1 LNPWLAGTTGGL
13 LLAAALIAVRRH
25 RQATLVVSLSLLAQ
39 AVVLPLFLTPDVM
52 RFGWE
57 GMERAQA
64 LFLLMCILLVL
75 AALVGV
81 RPPPIQKAP
90 QLEANR
96 LLGASI
102 VASATGLITV
112 LVLAMIQGSLA
123 ERWSRSASPETPF
136 AGLLSA
142 AVAGLMLFPAT
153 VLYLKQSGE
162 RVRTAIGVLA
172 SINVLAGLVFF
183 AVSGVSTVP
192 LALLVPLG
200 VLVIVKDG
208 ELLRGRLLPV
218 IAIALAAL
226 TLFRF
231 ARFYG
236 ASAYAELAGG
246 PATVGVVDLFDD
258 YRDTPLVLWRSF
270 GEIHAFS
277 AIVDWVDDGG
287 ERLSGESYLL
297 IPASLVPGKIW
308 SGKAAFIERA
318 RVDLFTRD
326 AIVRRTPALI
336 TSGFYGEAYLNFG
349 LIGLLGIAIAVG
361 AAIRAIDDRARV
373 SIFGLPGGLATAL
386 ACGSLL
392 VTCRT
397 TVSQG
402 VLMLMAQVLFLRLL
416 PVLIPVSVQPGERG
430 RRHAAA
436 QDSGGGPSVT
446 AWNRGTPGR
455 K

>member
-1 LNPWLAGTTGGL
+1 
-13 LLAAALIAVRRH
+13 
-25 RQATLVVSLSLLAQ
+25 LSLLAQ

-57 GMERAQA
+57 GMERAQTF
-64 LFLLMCILLVL
+64 FLLMCLLLVSV
-75 AALVGV
+75 ALVGAQ
-81 RPPPIQKAP
+81 PPRSREGRGI
-90 QLEANR
+90 EASR
-96 LLGASI
+96 LLGASV
-102 VASATGLITV
+102 VASATGLITIA
-112 LVLAMIQGSLA
+112 VLAMTQGSLA
-123 ERWSRSASPETPF
+123 ERWSRSATPETPF
-136 AGLLSA
+136 AGLLSG
-142 AVAGLMLFPAT
+142 VTAGLMLFPAT

-162 RVRTAIGVLA
+162 RVRTSLVVLA
-172 SINVLAGLVFF
+172 SINVLAGLLLF

-208 ELLRGRLLPV
+208 ALLRRRLLPV
-218 IAIALAAL
+218 IGIALAAL

-236 ASAYAELAGG
+236 ASAYGAMAGG
-246 PATVGVVDLFDD
+246 PATVGVVDLLDD

-270 GEIHAFS
+270 GEMHAFS

-287 ERLSGESYLL
+287 ERLSGVSYLL

-308 SGKAAFIERA
+308 SGKAALIERA

-349 LIGLLGIAIAVG
+349 LIGLLGIAIVVG
-361 AAIRAIDDRARV
+361 AAIRAIDDRARA
-373 SIFGLPGGLATAL
+373 SIFGLPGGLVTAL

-402 VLMLMAQVLFLRLL
+402 VLMLMAQVLLLRLL
-416 PVLIPVSVQPGERG
+416 PVLIPVRVQPGESG
-430 RRHAAA
+430 RRQGAA
-436 QDSGGGPSVT
+436 QDSGGGPAVT

-455 K
+455 E